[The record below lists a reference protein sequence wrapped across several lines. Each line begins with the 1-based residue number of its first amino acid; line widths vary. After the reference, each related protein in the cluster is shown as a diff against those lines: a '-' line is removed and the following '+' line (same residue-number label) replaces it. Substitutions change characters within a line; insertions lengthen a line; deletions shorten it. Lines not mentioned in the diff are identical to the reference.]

1 MNFISQFKGGRLL
14 KKKIED
20 PGRILTPKDIQEDL
34 QLSKNTVYK
43 LIRMSSFPKI
53 KIGNSYRIPENQYK
67 EWISLNLHREIV
79 V

>member
-1 MNFISQFKGGRLL
+1 M
-14 KKKIED
+14 KKKQFED

-34 QLSKNTVYK
+34 QLSRNTVYK

-67 EWISLNLHREIV
+67 EWIGLNLYREIII
-79 V
+79 

>member
-1 MNFISQFKGGRLL
+1 MKGMYM
-14 KKKIED
+14 KKRIED

-34 QLSKNTVYK
+34 KLSRNTVYK
-43 LIRMSSFPKI
+43 LIRMNSFPKI

-79 V
+79 L